1 MNQICHLQRRFNSS
15 PQERPSGRNYRIE
28 SLDVLRGLL
37 MLLMVIDHTR
47 NYFRTRPSTRPS
59 TPGPHVVP
67 PSEDGHRHVLS
78 SRLIAATL
86 NARKHGFAIT
96 LCQGTHLSPAHT
108 SPVLHSLA
116 DARSLRRLQTSLQGS
131 PYRCATPSAAP
142 RSCHSA
148 P

>member
-1 MNQICHLQRRFNSS
+1 VIESRSATSAYSDGNIRESAMSS
-15 PQERPSGRNYRIE
+15 SNKIQQPSQARSSGRSYRIE

-37 MLLMVIDHTR
+37 MLLMAIDNTR
-47 NYFRTRPSTRPS
+47 DYFQTRPSLFS
-59 TPGPHVVP
+59 TN
-67 PSEDGHRHVLS
+67 RHYP
-78 SRLIAATL
+78 L
-86 NARKHGFAIT
+86 NARKHSGTIT
-96 LCQGTHLSPAHT
+96 LYQGTHLSPAHT